1 LYQPA
6 VHVPLVIAGPGI
18 PRGIRVARAVSLRE
32 IPRTVLDFT
41 GARANPFPGGSLRAA
56 WEGTPGAEQLFSS
69 MTLGGKRLTAVRD
82 SDLYLIRRAGKQ
94 ELYNLK
100 SDPRE
105 AVNLAGR
112 PEWQSALA
120 MLEGALDSVQQHS
133 ARQ

>member
-1 LYQPA
+1 
-6 VHVPLVIAGPGI
+6 
-18 PRGIRVARAVSLRE
+18 
-32 IPRTVLDFT
+32 
-41 GARANPFPGGSLRAA
+41 
-56 WEGTPGAEQLFSS
+56 
-69 MTLGGKRLTAVRD
+69 
-82 SDLYLIRRAGKQ
+82 
-94 ELYNLK
+94 LK